1 MEVDAHIGRILMVA
15 PPDDWLERSRDWF
28 DDFQPAGIILFR
40 RHLPDDLGAARAAV
54 ARLHAWGAS
63 AGRPLL
69 IAADE
74 EGGFVTQTPHLFPVP
89 PSARAL
95 AWAAS
100 PAEVRGVY
108 ARYGAR
114 LQDLGIDWD
123 FAPVCDVNDNPRNP
137 VIGVRS
143 FGNTPDLVRDYAGAA
158 QAGLEDAG
166 VLSCL
171 KHFPGHGDTDV
182 DSHLALPVL
191 AHGRDRLDRVE
202 LVPFRGLLDAAPAVM
217 VAHLACPQ
225 LGDGD
230 LPATLSACVT
240 TDLLRGELGFR
251 GVAIT
256 DAMEMEGV
264 AGVFGR
270 GEAAVRALLAGCDLL
285 LYCFELE
292 GVEEARAGI
301 RAALDS
307 GRLPMARLSA
317 AAARVE
323 KLATTRKPSSTASKT
338 RASEA
343 AADARAYRELCSR
356 ALRLENAP
364 GWQMLEERASRERLW
379 LVGWNDEVLRQL
391 SGHLAARGIDSQCS
405 LPGEIARSG
414 WKADSPT
421 LVVLA
426 ERRPLEAEAVASLR
440 QIAAPTHGAGLVNLL
455 TPEVDAPLRD
465 HFPTR
470 LQTADKSDLMLDV
483 VAEACFGRQ
492 QRV

>member
-1 MEVDAHIGRILMVA
+1 MDVDARIGRILMVA
-15 PPDDWLERSRDWF
+15 PPDDWLQGSRDWF

-40 RHLPDDLGAARAAV
+40 RHLPDDLDTARAAV
-54 ARLHAWGAS
+54 ARLRDWAP
-63 AGRPLL
+63 GRPLL

-74 EGGFVTQTPHLFPVP
+74 EGGFVTQTSHLFPVP
-89 PSARAL
+89 PSARSL

-108 ARYGAR
+108 SRYGAR
-114 LQDLGIDWD
+114 LRDLGIDWD

-137 VIGVRS
+137 VIGVRA
-143 FGNTPDLVRDYAGAA
+143 FGDTPDLVRDYAGAA

-191 AHGRDRLDRVE
+191 VHGRDRLDHVE
-202 LVPFRGLLDAAPAVM
+202 LVPFRGLLGAAPAVM
-217 VAHLACPQ
+217 VAHLACPE

-230 LPATLSACVT
+230 LPATLSARVT
-240 TDLLRGELGFR
+240 TDLLRDELGFR

-264 AGVFGR
+264 AGVFGQ

-285 LYCFELE
+285 LYCFALE

-301 RAALDS
+301 RAALES
-307 GRLPMARLSA
+307 GRLSLARLLA
-317 AAARVE
+317 AAERVE
-323 KLATTRKPSSTASKT
+323 KLANSRATSPAASRARVPEDDTRV
-338 RASEA
+338 
-343 AADARAYRELCSR
+343 YRELCRR

-364 GWQMLEERASRERLW
+364 GWRMLAKRTAGTRL
-379 LVGWNDEVLRQL
+379 LLLGWNDEVLRQL
-391 SGHLAARGIDSQCS
+391 SQRLAAHGIQSECKTPDA
-405 LPGEIARSG
+405 IAGWPSG
-414 WKADSPT
+414 SPT

-426 ERRPLEAEAVASLR
+426 ERRPLAAEAVAALQR
-440 QIAAPTHGAGLVNLL
+440 IAARSPGAGLVNVL
-455 TPEVDAPLRD
+455 TPEVDAPFRD
-465 HFPTR
+465 LFPTR

-483 VAEACFGRQ
+483 VAETCFGREHA
-492 QRV
+492 

>member
-1 MEVDAHIGRILMVA
+1 VDVDARIGRILMVA
-15 PPDDWLERSRDWF
+15 PPDDWLQGSRDWF

-40 RHLPDDLGAARAAV
+40 RHLPGDLEAARAAV
-54 ARLHAWGAS
+54 ARLRAWG
-63 AGRPLL
+63 GDRPIL

-74 EGGFVTQTPHLFPVP
+74 EGGFVTQTSHLFPVP
-89 PSARAL
+89 PSARSL

-114 LQDLGIDWD
+114 LRDLGIDWD
-123 FAPVCDVNDNPRNP
+123 FSPVCDVNDNPRNP
-137 VIGVRS
+137 VIGVRA
-143 FGNTPDLVRDYAGAA
+143 FGDTSDLVRDYAGAA
-158 QAGLEDAG
+158 RAGLEDAG

-202 LVPFRGLLDAAPAVM
+202 LVPFRGLLGVAPAVM
-217 VAHLACPQ
+217 VAHLACPE

-230 LPATLSACVT
+230 LPATLSARVT
-240 TDLLRGELGFR
+240 THLLRDELGFR

-285 LYCFELE
+285 LYCFALE

-307 GRLPMARLSA
+307 GRLPMARLMA
-317 AAARVE
+317 ASERVE
-323 KLATTRKPSSTASKT
+323 KLANSRPTPAASRTAKAEDDTRV
-338 RASEA
+338 
-343 AADARAYRELCSR
+343 YREICRR

-364 GWQMLEERASRERLW
+364 GWRMLAKRTAGKRLW
-379 LVGWNDEVLRQL
+379 LLGSNDEVLRQL
-391 SGHLAARGIDSQCS
+391 SQHLAVHGVQSQCTA
-405 LPGEIARSG
+405 PDAIAE
-414 WKADSPT
+414 WPADSPT

-426 ERRPLEAEAVASLR
+426 ERRPLAAEAVAALQ
-440 QIAAPTHGAGLVNLL
+440 QIAARSPGAGLVNVL

-465 HFPTR
+465 LFPTR

-483 VAEACFGRQ
+483 VAEACFGREHA
-492 QRV
+492 